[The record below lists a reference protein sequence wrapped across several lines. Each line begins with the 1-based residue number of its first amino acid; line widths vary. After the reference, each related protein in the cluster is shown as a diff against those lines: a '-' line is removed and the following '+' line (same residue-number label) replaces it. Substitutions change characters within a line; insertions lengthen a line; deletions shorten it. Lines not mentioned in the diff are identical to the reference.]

1 MTRQTLSVEG
11 SKNYCKQDL
20 VDFAFGLDGTSY
32 STLVENV
39 RFPLGERTGMERHV
53 SKHSWDGTCSLHQLD
68 TSNKNLPCPY
78 IHRFARSI
86 LQLSAIS
93 SHILR
98 YHGISCILRYHHS
111 ILIHLVPN
119 RTPSVLR
126 SPNPTWHYH
135 QLALRG
141 TIAQPAI
148 FVNAYRTFVGAN
160 SSAKFPKNQP
170 EIKGQMQLRNQRR
183 YKLNKVPSPCTKKKT
198 PGKRVQRKNSR
209 FCLPRILE
217 YLRKVG
223 TNWSFS
229 NPAPQDPSL
238 LVIETLPIIP
248 VFQKQR
254 VVVFYSSKG
263 GCNMTADATSIDRGN
278 GF

>member
-183 YKLNKVPSPCTKKKT
+183 YKLNKVPSPCTKKKLRENGYKERIAGFVCQESSNICGRLGQTGPLATQHPKT
-198 PGKRVQRKNSR
+198 PA
-209 FCLPRILE
+209 
-217 YLRKVG
+217 
-223 TNWSFS
+223 FS
-229 NPAPQDPSL
+229 
-238 LVIETLPIIP
+238 
-248 VFQKQR
+248 
-254 VVVFYSSKG
+254 
-263 GCNMTADATSIDRGN
+263 
-278 GF
+278 